1 MVAAFEPSDFQFWL
15 ALLAVF
21 HGGYRLICCISRTA
35 NRTLMRGWR
44 ADMKQSSDKF
54 NKFLHPKIKIRLK
67 AEWMIVFC
75 VMVAMSLYPSFQ
87 EFNGEICL
95 YPSGFAADDAGTV
108 YIGKDGEILC
118 VYPDGT
124 TRELRIP
131 HYRGSYGMTVEGNVI
146 LIGRS
151 YGLDG
156 YQLNLSDGS
165 VEPVMFESPME
176 VGSWLYTTESG
187 DVYRMKNW
195 SLRYRIE
202 RQLPDGTW
210 QTVYIME
217 EREFYMKLVLLFSNV
232 IGLSVLLL
240 LMLCSAWTQ
249 GYFDGKTHGKPWK
262 ILVKVTLPPE
272 GGQKDGT

>member
-15 ALLAVF
+15 ASLAVF
-21 HGGYRLICCISRTA
+21 HGGRCFACCISSTA
-35 NRTLMRGWR
+35 NHTLMRGWR
-44 ADMKQSSDKF
+44 DDMKQWSDKI
-54 NKFLHPKIKIRLK
+54 KTLLRPKIKLRFKVECIILFYIIMFI
-67 AEWMIVFC
+67 AIYPFLQMFC
-75 VMVAMSLYPSFQ
+75 G
-87 EFNGEICL
+87 EFCPLPN
-95 YPSGFAADDAGTV
+95 GFAADDAGTV

-156 YQLNLSDGS
+156 YQLNLLDGS
-165 VEPVMFESPME
+165 VEPVMLESPME

-195 SLRYRIE
+195 LLRYRIE

-217 EREFYMKLVLLFSNV
+217 EREFYMKLALLFSYG
-232 IGLSVLLL
+232 IGLPALLL
-240 LMLCSAWTQ
+240 LTLYSAWTQ

>member
-15 ALLAVF
+15 TLLAVF

-44 ADMKQSSDKF
+44 ADMNQSSDKF
-54 NKFLHPKIKIRLK
+54 NKFLRPKIKIRLK

-156 YQLNLSDGS
+156 YQLNLLDGS

-176 VGSWLYTTESG
+176 VGSRLYTTESG

>member
-21 HGGYRLICCISRTA
+21 HGGYRLICCISRTT

-44 ADMKQSSDKF
+44 ADMKQWSDKI
-54 NKFLHPKIKIRLK
+54 KTLLQPKIKLRFKVEAIILFYIIMFI
-67 AEWMIVFC
+67 AIYPFLQMLSGEFC
-75 VMVAMSLYPSFQ
+75 PLP
-87 EFNGEICL
+87 N
-95 YPSGFAADDAGTV
+95 GFAADDAGTV
-108 YIGKDGEILC
+108 YIGKDKEILC

-124 TRELRIP
+124 TRELQIP
-131 HYRGSYGMTVEGNVI
+131 YYGGSYGMAVEGDVL
-146 LIGRS
+146 LICYPNR
-151 YGLDG
+151 LDG
-156 YQLNLSDGS
+156 RQVNLLDGS
-165 VEPVMFESPME
+165 VEPVMLESPIE
-176 VGSWLYTTESG
+176 VRSRLYTTESG
-187 DVYRMKNW
+187 DIYRMKNW
-195 SLRYRIE
+195 LLRYRIE

-217 EREFYMKLVLLFSNV
+217 EREFYMKLALMFSYG
-232 IGLSVLLL
+232 IGLPALVL

>member
-44 ADMKQSSDKF
+44 ADTKQSSDKF

-131 HYRGSYGMTVEGNVI
+131 HYRGSYGMAVEGDVL
-146 LIGRS
+146 LICYPNR
-151 YGLDG
+151 LDG
-156 YQLNLSDGS
+156 RQVNLLDGS

-217 EREFYMKLVLLFSNV
+217 ECEFYMKLVLMFSYG
-232 IGLSVLLL
+232 IGLPALVL
-240 LMLCSAWTQ
+240 LMLYSAWTQ

>member
-44 ADMKQSSDKF
+44 ADMKQWSDKI
-54 NKFLHPKIKIRLK
+54 KTLLQPKIKLRFKVEAIILFYIIMFI
-67 AEWMIVFC
+67 AIYPFLQMLSGEFC
-75 VMVAMSLYPSFQ
+75 PLP
-87 EFNGEICL
+87 N
-95 YPSGFAADDAGTV
+95 GFAADDAGTV
-108 YIGKDGEILC
+108 YIGKDKEILC

-156 YQLNLSDGS
+156 YQLNLLDGS
-165 VEPVMFESPME
+165 VEPVMLESPME
-176 VGSWLYTTESG
+176 VGSWLFTTESG

-217 EREFYMKLVLLFSNV
+217 EREFYMKLALMFSYG
-232 IGLSVLLL
+232 IGLPALVL

-262 ILVKVTLPPE
+262 ILIKVTLPPE